1 LYCGKLQDLEM
12 VLDPGEGLLRHGC
25 YPL

>member
-1 LYCGKLQDLEM
+1 LYCGKLQGLEM